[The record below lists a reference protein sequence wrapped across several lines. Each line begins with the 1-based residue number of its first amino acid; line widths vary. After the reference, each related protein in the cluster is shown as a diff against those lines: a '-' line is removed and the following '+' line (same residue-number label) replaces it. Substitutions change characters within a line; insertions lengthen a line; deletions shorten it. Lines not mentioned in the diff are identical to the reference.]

1 MKKFWFYTGF
11 LTFALAT
18 PLIVLNH
25 YFPFVTF
32 FETPPEFRLSVIGVI
47 GLLIILTFFRKQ
59 IVKWAKSFEEV
70 TIFKGIAIWLVHI
83 FPTLFAFL
91 IVFFAT
97 RYAERLVPV
106 FGFTLISNMI
116 AGIFLALYESERA
129 EDYRKWLKK

>member
-11 LTFALAT
+11 ITFALVN

-32 FETPPEFRLSVIGVI
+32 FEKPPEFRLSVIGIV
-47 GLLIILTFFRKQ
+47 GLLIILTFFRAQ
-59 IVKWAKSFEEV
+59 IVKWAKSFEQV
-70 TIFKGIAIWLVHI
+70 TVFKGIAIWLVHV
-83 FPTLFAFL
+83 FPTFFAFL

-106 FGFTLISNMI
+106 FGFILISNMI
-116 AGIFLALYESERA
+116 SGVFLALYESERA
-129 EDYRKWLKK
+129 ESYKKWLK